1 MLEQHLITVIIPV
14 YKVEEYLEKCVQAV
28 CRQTYKNLEILLVD
42 DGSPDRCPEMCDAFA
57 LQDDRIRVIHKKN
70 GGLSSARNAALD
82 VARGE
87 YIAFVDS
94 DDTVE
99 ADMIESLYR
108 GIQKYNCEIAICNHY
123 VEENERLVMEIP
135 PLDEEKVYTA
145 EQALKLLL
153 GDIYIRN
160 YAWDKLYAG
169 KLFRGI
175 RYPEGRNYEDIA
187 TTYLL
192 FDRAEKICQVLEYG
206 YYYEKRDSSISA
218 NLTKEKWFHNTG
230 NIVKGMEERYLYFQK
245 MGRRELADR
254 SMVDLEKY
262 MVTFLNL
269 SFILHDKRERKYYR
283 SFLKEHLEEIRQNPQ
298 IPEKEKKIAKIYTM
312 KTPVAAAYAEA
323 SYLRRENR
331 LFQKMFQAMQRI
343 KQRMRAEQ
351 VKFDFSCM
359 QGKQRRIFMFEL
371 PCFDNLGDHA
381 IAYAEWKFLQQIEK
395 DYPEIQLIRI
405 EGWDTPAA
413 VRQLKREITPQDMIF
428 CQGGGNLGNLYAFG
442 EAFRRT
448 IFRAFP
454 DQFLLVFPQTMY
466 FTPDDAGRKELKKS
480 RKIYNRCRNLTL
492 LARDERS
499 YSLMKDTFTCN
510 LLPAKDI
517 VTMLDETEYAAGRRE
532 GSILCLRSD
541 KEAALTAEQ
550 KRTLKEMCVRNTG
563 NVLITDTVTLTGI
576 SGQDRE
582 QVLRKKWETFG
593 KRRIVVTD
601 RLHGMIFSLITAT
614 PCVVLGNNHF
624 KVRETY
630 RTLSACSYL
639 RYVETVEEVQGAM
652 KELLADGQIFEK
664 PSFSQ
669 DFNRLYRYI
678 EDRMKE

>member
-371 PCFDNLGDHA
+371 PCFDNLG
-381 IAYAEWKFLQQIEK
+381 
-395 DYPEIQLIRI
+395 
-405 EGWDTPAA
+405 
-413 VRQLKREITPQDMIF
+413 
-428 CQGGGNLGNLYAFG
+428 NLYAFG

-454 DQFLLVFPQTMY
+454 EQFLLVFPQTMY

-480 RKIYNRCRNLTL
+480 QKIYNRCRNLTL